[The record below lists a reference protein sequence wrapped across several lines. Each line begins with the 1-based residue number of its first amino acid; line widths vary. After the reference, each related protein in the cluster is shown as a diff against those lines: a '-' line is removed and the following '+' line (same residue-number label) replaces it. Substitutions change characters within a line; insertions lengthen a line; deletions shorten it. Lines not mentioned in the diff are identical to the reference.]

1 MYIFAEILILLA
13 KGIPG
18 IVVAGAA
25 LVLMIIGLVRKES
38 WLMVV
43 AAIMAIPSAYLMGAW
58 SGVLLA
64 VRLMPILQLLTA
76 FFIEKDEMIFAWIFP
91 IPSFGALIYFIFNLV
106 VKDFTGF

>member
-1 MYIFAEILILLA
+1 MLVLAEILILLA

-38 WLMVV
+38 WMMVV
-43 AAIMAIPSAYLMGAW
+43 AALLSIPSAYLLGSW
-58 SGVLLA
+58 SGILLA

-76 FFIEKDEMIFAWIFP
+76 FFIEKDEMILAWIFP
-91 IPSFGALIYFIFNLV
+91 IPSFGMLIYFIFNLV